1 MTPEE
6 MSLLQLRAEALRLA
20 DRRAKEGAT
29 VDDIKA
35 DAEKL
40 EGFLLKGIKVAV
52 PE

>member
-1 MTPEE
+1 MTPQE
-6 MSLLQLRAEALRLA
+6 MSLLQVRAEALRLA
-20 DRRAKEGAT
+20 DKRAKEGAS

-40 EGFLLKGIKVAV
+40 VGFILKGIKVAV